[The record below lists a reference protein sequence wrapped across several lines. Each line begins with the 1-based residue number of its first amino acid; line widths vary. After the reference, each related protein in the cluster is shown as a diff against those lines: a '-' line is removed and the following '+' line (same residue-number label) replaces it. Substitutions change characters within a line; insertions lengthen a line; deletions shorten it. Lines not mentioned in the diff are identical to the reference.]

1 MIVATVAMYIGVEHH
16 EVAVACMR
24 SFLNVQ
30 RWIEGAEVAVEVE
43 ITEAVEDVKGKGKG
57 RLIVSASATAS
68 RSRSASR
75 SGRGSVAAVAS
86 REELE
91 AWRVGL

>member
-1 MIVATVAMYIGVEHH
+1 
-16 EVAVACMR
+16 MR